1 MFEQTLAAAPRSPYA
16 KRALPAA
23 MAFHLAVGAWVVA
36 VTTLRIDEIP
46 LPQEPMVFAQF
57 VPVLPAEER
66 EVRIEPRRPATQA
79 ETERPAQPLAT
90 PPAATPQSLV
100 DAEIPPAATIAEP
113 ATTLDAPATAADGTT
128 GDPRST
134 VTDASAG
141 REGDDDF
148 VRLVVRA
155 SRPEVLSRVEPRY
168 TEPARR
174 AHIQGVVELDLAVDA
189 TGRVVRVEVVRALPF
204 GLTEEAERAVKQWR
218 FRPAAIDGRPVG
230 VLFSVLVN
238 FNLR

>member
-1 MFEQTLAAAPRSPYA
+1 MFEQTLAAAPKSPYA

-23 MAFHLAVGAWVVA
+23 MGFHLALGAWVVA
-36 VTTLRIDEIP
+36 VTTLRIDEVP

-66 EVRIEPRRPATQA
+66 EVRIVPRRP
-79 ETERPAQPLAT
+79 ETPVKSEADQPAQPLAT
-90 PPAATPQSLV
+90 PPVAAPQSLI
-100 DAEIPPAATIAEP
+100 DAEIPPAASVAEP
-113 ATTLDAPATAADGTT
+113 ATSFDAPAAPSDSN
-128 GDPRST
+128 GDPQTTPGGDTTR
-134 VTDASAG
+134 G
-141 REGDDDF
+141 GDDDF

-168 TEPARR
+168 TEPARKAR
-174 AHIQGVVELDLAVDA
+174 IQGVVELDLAVDSS
-189 TGRVVRVEVVRALPF
+189 GRVVRVDVVRALPF
-204 GLTEEAERAVKQWR
+204 GLTEEAERAVRQWR